1 MKTRTLIYSVLLGL
15 ATLALLAAWFFVP
28 LPAPE
33 SLLSVEVQRGPE
45 ASSLDRSYPFQF
57 ATDSPQPTLRVHT
70 DLGQGD
76 VLVELLDAAGVAPAL
91 RLPPLGRRHHYSKW
105 TFNVGGGFVAGSQ
118 YKLRVAER
126 DVVGNYS
133 LSFAE
138 RAGVNLW
145 QRFLAL
151 FLVVVV
157 ASGGFLAWVRLGP
170 RREAWR
176 GRSLHIL
183 WPVLVMS
190 LGIAYAILHEGGH
203 NIGLWLFGALDL
215 GRSDM
220 LGIGGIPHS
229 GRAIGASLTD
239 WHQAVVSIGGPA
251 LPILV
256 GYVLLALGVSPVGR
270 RVRARIPALDA
281 FLSMATALFLFSAV
295 ALAAQALGILYP
307 DSDFGGFVSH
317 VGVPLWVSRTF
328 LAAAGLVTVGLSA
341 VVGWHVLSVLRAA
354 RRALYS
360 RPSDES

>member
-1 MKTRTLIYSVLLGL
+1 
-15 ATLALLAAWFFVP
+15 LALLAAWFFAP

-33 SLLSVEVQRGPE
+33 PLLSVDVQRGPE

-57 ATDSPQPTLRVHT
+57 ATDSPQPTLRMHT

-76 VLVELLDAAGVAPAL
+76 VLVELLDAAGVAPVL
-91 RLPPLGRRHHYSKW
+91 RLPPLGRRHHDSEW
-105 TFNVGGGFVAGSQ
+105 TINVGGGFVAGSQ

-138 RAGVNLW
+138 REGVTLW

-151 FLVVVV
+151 FLVMAM

-170 RREAWR
+170 RREVWR

-190 LGIAYAILHEGGH
+190 LGIVYAILHEGGH

-251 LPILV
+251 LPILA
-256 GYVLLALGVSPVGR
+256 GYVLLALRVSPVGR

-307 DSDFGGFVSH
+307 DSDFRGFVSH

-328 LAAAGLVTVGLSA
+328 LAAAGLGTVGLSV
-341 VVGWHVLSVLRAA
+341 VVGRHVLSVLRTA

>member
-1 MKTRTLIYSVLLGL
+1 VKTRTLVYSILLAL

-28 LPAPE
+28 LPAPKP
-33 SLLSVEVQRGPE
+33 LLSVEVQRGPE

-57 ATDSPQPTLRVHT
+57 ATDSPQPTLRVHA

-76 VLVELLDAAGVAPAL
+76 VLVELLDAAGVAPVL
-91 RLPPLGRRHHYSKW
+91 RLPPFRHDCLW
-105 TFNVGGGFVAGSQ
+105 TFSVDGGFVTGSQ

-133 LSFAE
+133 LTFAE
-138 RAGVNLW
+138 REGVTRW

-176 GRSLHIL
+176 GRSLHML
-183 WPVLVMS
+183 WAMLVMS
-190 LGIAYAILHEGGH
+190 LGIVYAILHEGAH

-239 WHQAVVSIGGPA
+239 RHQAVVSIGGPA

-307 DSDFGGFVSH
+307 DSDLSGFVSH
-317 VGVPLWVSRTF
+317 FGVPLWVSRTF

-341 VVGWHVLSVLRAA
+341 VVGRHVLSVLRAA

-360 RPSDES
+360 RPSDQS